1 MRNKITIGIIIF
13 LIILFGYCITSNAAI
28 SSQSKQVNSGEE
40 FSITVTSDIP
50 LGAYNVK
57 VTKYDGLEFRG
68 SSGGTGAGG
77 LSISN
82 ALSSGGT
89 TNLATFTF
97 RAPSV
102 TSDTQYNISISA
114 TGMGDASLNP
124 VGDSNCTATITV
136 KAPNTGTTTPDTP
149 STSTKSSEARL
160 SNLGINPKEYD
171 FSGFSK
177 NTNKENWVAK
187 DVPNNVTEVEVYATP
202 RDSNAT
208 VTGTGIVKLNE
219 GENKLK
225 VTVTAEDGVTQKTYI
240 ISVTRLGAEEDNP
253 KDESEARLKN
263 LGIRPT
269 EYDFTGFKRDNTS
282 YTVEVPNELTEV
294 EVYAEA
300 VNPNAKITG
309 TGKVT
314 LQEGE
319 NTVNVEVTAPDG
331 TTKKTY
337 TLVITRTA
345 STATEEPTDDEEK
358 VFGLSQLLVKGQN
371 ISPKF
376 SEDVYEYTI
385 GLTEDLSSLEIE
397 ATASDDNATIEIVGN
412 ENLQNGE
419 NIITILVSNAETG
432 ENATYQIIVNKN
444 VKDETAVGKVEWLK
458 PSTWGTR
465 EKIIVGVVIAL
476 IMIIIVAIVMKVRW
490 ARREEDDMDLP
501 GGEELDRALSEHQ
514 EIEDEVSDAEK
525 DVSETEENVKSDAEI
540 AQEYFESYSKRR
552 GKHF

>member
-160 SNLGINPKEYD
+160 SNLGFKPEDFTGFRRDKTEYD
-171 FSGFSK
+171 
-177 NTNKENWVAK
+177 
-187 DVPNNVTEVEVYATP
+187 VEVSNSTSKITVYANRVDP
-202 RDSNAT
+202 NASVSGDGAVIELKEGLNT
-208 VTGTGIVKLNE
+208 V
-219 GENKLK
+219 K
-225 VTVTAEDGVTQKTYI
+225 VTVTAEDGVTKKTYTMNI
-240 ISVTRLGAEEDNP
+240 TRLSAEEDNP

-319 NTVNVEVTAPDG
+319 NTVNVEVTAPVS
-331 TTKKTY
+331 Y
-337 TLVITRTA
+337 THLM
-345 STATEEPTDDEEK
+345 
-358 VFGLSQLLVKGQN
+358 
-371 ISPKF
+371 
-376 SEDVYEYTI
+376 
-385 GLTEDLSSLEIE
+385 
-397 ATASDDNATIEIVGN
+397 
-412 ENLQNGE
+412 
-419 NIITILVSNAETG
+419 
-432 ENATYQIIVNKN
+432 
-444 VKDETAVGKVEWLK
+444 AV
-458 PSTWGTR
+458 
-465 EKIIVGVVIAL
+465 
-476 IMIIIVAIVMKVRW
+476 
-490 ARREEDDMDLP
+490 
-501 GGEELDRALSEHQ
+501 
-514 EIEDEVSDAEK
+514 
-525 DVSETEENVKSDAEI
+525 
-540 AQEYFESYSKRR
+540 
-552 GKHF
+552 

>member
-13 LIILFGYCITSNAAI
+13 LIILFGYCITSNATI

-50 LGAYNVK
+50 LGAYNVT
-57 VTKYDGLEFRG
+57 VSGYSGLEFRG

-77 LSISN
+77 TSISN
-82 ALSSGGT
+82 ALASGGT
-89 TNLATFTF
+89 TTLATFTF
-97 RAPSV
+97 KAPSV
-102 TSDTQYNISISA
+102 TSDAQYSISISA
-114 TGMGDASLNP
+114 TGMGDANLNP
-124 VGDSNCTATITV
+124 VKDDNCTATITV
-136 KAPNTGTTTPDTP
+136 KAPNTGTTTPPP

-160 SNLGINPKEYD
+160 SNLGFKPEDFTGFRRDKTEYD
-171 FSGFSK
+171 
-177 NTNKENWVAK
+177 
-187 DVPNNVTEVEVYATP
+187 VEVSNSTSKITVYANRLDP
-202 RDSNAT
+202 NASVSGDGAVIELKEGLNT
-208 VTGTGIVKLNE
+208 VR
-219 GENKLK
+219 
-225 VTVTAEDGVTQKTYI
+225 VTVTAEDGVTKKTYTMNI
-240 ISVTRLGAEEDNP
+240 TRLTAEEDNP
-253 KDESEARLKN
+253 DDESETRLKN

-269 EYDFTGFKRDNTS
+269 EYDFSGFKRDTTS
-282 YTVEVPNELTEV
+282 YTVEVPNELAEV

-319 NTVNVEVTAPDG
+319 NTVKVEVTAPDG
-331 TTKKTY
+331 KTKKTY

-345 STATEEPTDDEEK
+345 TTTEVPEEPTDDEEK

-371 ISPKF
+371 MSPKF

-385 GLTEDLSSLEIE
+385 GLAEDLSSLEIE
-397 ATASDDNATIEIVGN
+397 ASANDENATVEIVGN

-444 VKDETAVGKVEWLK
+444 VQDETAVGKVDWLK

-465 EKIIVGVVIAL
+465 EKIIVGVAIAL
-476 IMIIIVAIVMKVRW
+476 IMIIIVAIVIKVRL
-490 ARREEDDMDLP
+490 ARREDDDMDLP

-514 EIEDEVSDAEK
+514 EIEDEVSEAEN
-525 DVSETEENVKSDAEI
+525 DVSEIEENVKSDAEI

>member
-1 MRNKITIGIIIF
+1 MKGKAYKLVISVIVF
-13 LIILFGYCITSNAAI
+13 LILLFLTQINVYASNASITASNTNVEKGTKVTISANI
-28 SSQSKQVNSGEE
+28 SSAASWELD
-40 FSITVTSDIP
+40 F
-50 LGAYNVK
+50 
-57 VTKYDGLEFRG
+57 
-68 SSGGTGAGG
+68 
-77 LSISN
+77 
-82 ALSSGGT
+82 
-89 TNLATFTF
+89 
-97 RAPSV
+97 
-102 TSDTQYNISISA
+102 SA
-114 TGMGDASLNP
+114 TGG
-124 VGDSNCTATITV
+124 TITKSESRV
-136 KAPNTGTTTPDTP
+136 GSTESATNENKTVTLGTFVANNEGTYTISLSGYVVDGDTLNKVNITDDIQIVVNNSTPVDPVTPP

-160 SNLGINPKEYD
+160 RNLGFNPNDFKGFKSYKTEYD
-171 FSGFSK
+171 L
-177 NTNKENWVAK
+177 E
-187 DVPNNVTEVEVYATP
+187 VPNNVSSVKVYAEP
-202 RDSNAT
+202 MDSNAT
-208 VTGTGIVKLNE
+208 VTGTGTVNLKE
-219 GENKLK
+219 GQNTVK
-225 VTVTAEDGVTQKTYI
+225 VTVTAEDGVTKKTYTMNI
-240 ISVTRLGAEEDNP
+240 TRLTKEEDNP
-253 KDESEARLKN
+253 DDESEARLKN

-269 EYDFTGFKRDNTS
+269 EYDFSGFKRDNTS
-282 YTVEVPNELTEV
+282 YTVEVPNELAEV

-300 VNPNAKITG
+300 VNSDAKITG

-345 STATEEPTDDEEK
+345 ATTEEPEEPTDNEEK

-397 ATASDDNATIEIVGN
+397 ALASDDNATVEIVGN

-444 VKDETAVGKVEWLK
+444 VQDETVVGKVDWLK

-476 IMIIIVAIVMKVRW
+476 IMIIIVAIVIKVRL
-490 ARREEDDMDLP
+490 ARREDDDMDLP

-514 EIEDEVSDAEK
+514 EIEDEVSEAEN
-525 DVSETEENVKSDAEI
+525 DVSEIEENVKSDAEI

>member
-1 MRNKITIGIIIF
+1 MKGKAYKLVISVIVF
-13 LIILFGYCITSNAAI
+13 LILLFLTQINVYASNASITASNTNVEKGTKVTISANI
-28 SSQSKQVNSGEE
+28 SSAASWELD
-40 FSITVTSDIP
+40 F
-50 LGAYNVK
+50 
-57 VTKYDGLEFRG
+57 
-68 SSGGTGAGG
+68 
-77 LSISN
+77 
-82 ALSSGGT
+82 
-89 TNLATFTF
+89 
-97 RAPSV
+97 
-102 TSDTQYNISISA
+102 SA
-114 TGMGDASLNP
+114 TGG
-124 VGDSNCTATITV
+124 TITKSESRV
-136 KAPNTGTTTPDTP
+136 GSTESATNENKTVTLGTFVANNEGTYTISLSGYVVDGDTLNKVNITDDIQIVVNNSTPVDPVTPP

-160 SNLGINPKEYD
+160 RNLGFNPNDFKGFKSYKTEYD
-171 FSGFSK
+171 L
-177 NTNKENWVAK
+177 E
-187 DVPNNVTEVEVYATP
+187 VPNNVSSVKVYAEP
-202 RDSNAT
+202 KDSSAT
-208 VTGTGIVKLNE
+208 ITGTGTVNLKEGLNTV
-219 GENKLK
+219 K
-225 VTVTAEDGVTQKTYI
+225 VTVTAEDGVTKKTYTMNI
-240 ISVTRLGAEEDNP
+240 TRLTAEEDNP
-253 KDESEARLKN
+253 EDESEARLKN

-269 EYDFTGFKRDNTS
+269 EYDFSGFKRDTTK

-300 VNPNAKITG
+300 VNSDAKITG

-345 STATEEPTDDEEK
+345 ATTEEPEEPTDNEEK

-397 ATASDDNATIEIVGN
+397 ALASDDNATVEIVGN

-444 VKDETAVGKVEWLK
+444 VQDETVVGKVDWLK

-476 IMIIIVAIVMKVRW
+476 IMIIIVAIVIKVRL
-490 ARREEDDMDLP
+490 ARREDDDMDLP

-514 EIEDEVSDAEK
+514 EIEDEVSEAEN
-525 DVSETEENVKSDAEI
+525 DVSEIEENVKSDAEI

>member
-1 MRNKITIGIIIF
+1 MKEKAYKLVISVIVF
-13 LIILFGYCITSNAAI
+13 LILLFLTQINVYASDASITASNTNVEKGTKVTISANI
-28 SSQSKQVNSGEE
+28 SSAASWELD
-40 FSITVTSDIP
+40 F
-50 LGAYNVK
+50 
-57 VTKYDGLEFRG
+57 
-68 SSGGTGAGG
+68 
-77 LSISN
+77 
-82 ALSSGGT
+82 
-89 TNLATFTF
+89 
-97 RAPSV
+97 
-102 TSDTQYNISISA
+102 SA
-114 TGMGDASLNP
+114 TGGTITKSESRVGSTESATNENKTVTLGTFVSNNEGTYTISLSGYVVDGDTLKKVDVTGNIQIVVNNSTPTNP
-124 VGDSNCTATITV
+124 V
-136 KAPNTGTTTPDTP
+136 TPP

-187 DVPNNVTEVEVYATP
+187 DVPNNITEVEVYATP

-208 VTGTGIVKLNE
+208 VTGTGTVKLNE

-240 ISVTRLGAEEDNP
+240 ISVTRLTAEEDNP
-253 KDESEARLKN
+253 ENETEARLKN

-269 EYDFTGFKRDNTS
+269 EYDFSGFKRDNTS

-300 VNPNAKITG
+300 VNPDAKITG
-309 TGKVT
+309 TGKLT

-337 TLVITRTA
+337 TLVITRIA
-345 STATEEPTDDEEK
+345 STATEEPEEPTDDEEK

-371 ISPKF
+371 LSPKF

-385 GLTEDLSSLEIE
+385 GLTEDLSSLDIE
-397 ATASDDNATIEIVGN
+397 ALASDENATIEIAGN

-444 VKDETAVGKVEWLK
+444 VQDEAVVGKVEWLK
-458 PSTWGTR
+458 PSTWGLR
-465 EKIIVGVVIAL
+465 EKIIVGVIIVLVI
-476 IMIIIVAIVMKVRW
+476 IIIVAIVIKVRLS
-490 ARREEDDMDLP
+490 RRDDDDMDLP

-514 EIEDEVSDAEK
+514 EIEDEVSEAEK
-525 DVSETEENVKSDAEI
+525 DISETEENVKSDAEI

>member
-1 MRNKITIGIIIF
+1 MRKLIF
-13 LIILFGYCITSNAAI
+13 SILFGIILIFAIKNTCNAA
-28 SSQSKQVNSGEE
+28 N
-40 FSITVTSDIP
+40 
-50 LGAYNVK
+50 A
-57 VTKYDGLEFRG
+57 
-68 SSGGTGAGG
+68 
-77 LSISN
+77 SISC
-82 ALSSGGT
+82 SST
-89 TNLATFTF
+89 AT
-97 RAPSV
+97 
-102 TSDTQYNISISA
+102 
-114 TGMGDASLNP
+114 
-124 VGDSNCTATITV
+124 VGEQITITV
-136 KAPNTGTTTPDTP
+136 AGSAVQWNLELKVNGQTIAKSSEVDNVDGNKNISFSGTYTPSAAGQLQVALTGTVTEASDGSTIRDFASKTITIQEKEVTPP
-149 STSTKSSEARL
+149 STTKSSEARL

-187 DVPNNVTEVEVYATP
+187 DVPNNVTEVKVYATP
-202 RDSNAT
+202 KDSNAT
-208 VTGTGIVKLNE
+208 VTGTGTVKLKE
-219 GENKLK
+219 GENTLK
-225 VTVTAEDGVTQKTYI
+225 VTVTAEDGVTQKIYT
-240 ISVTRLGAEEDNP
+240 ISVTRLTAEEDNP
-253 KDESEARLKN
+253 EDETEARLKN

-269 EYDFTGFKRDNTS
+269 EYDFSGFKRDTTK

-300 VNPNAKITG
+300 VNSDAKITG

-345 STATEEPTDDEEK
+345 ATTEEPEEPTDNEEK

-397 ATASDDNATIEIVGN
+397 ALASDDNATVEIVGN

-444 VKDETAVGKVEWLK
+444 VQDETVVGKVDWLK

-476 IMIIIVAIVMKVRW
+476 IMIIIVAIVIKVRL
-490 ARREEDDMDLP
+490 ARREDDDMDLP

-514 EIEDEVSDAEK
+514 EIEDEVSEAEN
-525 DVSETEENVKSDAEI
+525 DVSEIGENVKSDAEI

>member
-13 LIILFGYCITSNAAI
+13 LIILFGYCITSNATI

-40 FSITVTSDIP
+40 FSITVSSDIP

-57 VTKYDGLEFRG
+57 VDSYSGLTFVT

-77 LSISN
+77 TSISN
-82 ALSSGGT
+82 ALTSGGT
-89 TNLATFTF
+89 TTLATFTF

-102 TSDTQYNISISA
+102 TSDTQYSISISA
-114 TGMGDASLNP
+114 TGMGDENLSSVPN
-124 VGDSNCTATITV
+124 SNCTATITV

-149 STSTKSSEARL
+149 STPTKSSEARL
-160 SNLGINPKEYD
+160 NNLGFNPNDFKGFRSYKTEYD
-171 FSGFSK
+171 
-177 NTNKENWVAK
+177 VV
-187 DVPNNVTEVEVYATP
+187 VPNNVSSVKVYAEP
-202 RDSNAT
+202 KDSSAT
-208 VTGTGIVKLNE
+208 ITGTGTVNLKEGLNTV
-219 GENKLK
+219 K
-225 VTVTAEDGVTQKTYI
+225 VTVTAEDGVTKKTYTMNI
-240 ISVTRLGAEEDNP
+240 TRLTAEEDNP
-253 KDESEARLKN
+253 EDESEARLKN

-269 EYDFTGFKRDNTS
+269 EYDFSGFKRDTTK

-300 VNPNAKITG
+300 VNSDAKITG

-345 STATEEPTDDEEK
+345 STATEEPEEPTDNEEK
-358 VFGLSQLLVKGQN
+358 VFGLSQLLVKGQS

-376 SEDVYEYTI
+376 SENVYEYTI
-385 GLTEDLSSLEIE
+385 GLTEDLSSLDIE
-397 ATASDDNATIEIVGN
+397 ATASDDNATVEIVGN

-432 ENATYQIIVNKN
+432 KNATYQIIVNKN
-444 VKDETAVGKVEWLK
+444 VQDATVVAKVDWLK
-458 PSTWGTR
+458 TSTWGTR
-465 EKIIVGVVIAL
+465 EKIIVGVAIAL
-476 IMIIIVAIVMKVRW
+476 VMIIIVAIVIKVRL
-490 ARREEDDMDLP
+490 ARRDDDDMDLP
-501 GGEELDRALSEHQ
+501 GGEELDRALLEHQ
-514 EIEDEVSDAEK
+514 EIEDEVSEAEEDA
-525 DVSETEENVKSDAEI
+525 SEIEENVKSDAEI

>member
-97 RAPSV
+97 RAPNV
-102 TSDTQYNISISA
+102 TSDKQYTISISA
-114 TGMGDASLNP
+114 TGMGDANLSP
-124 VGDSNCTATITV
+124 VEDDDCTATITV
-136 KAPNTGTTTPDTP
+136 KAPNTGTTTPP
-149 STSTKSSEARL
+149 ATSTKSSEARL
-160 SNLGINPKEYD
+160 KNLGFNPNDFKGFRSYKTEYD
-171 FSGFSK
+171 L
-177 NTNKENWVAK
+177 E
-187 DVPNNVTEVEVYATP
+187 VPNNVSSVKVYAEP
-202 RDSNAT
+202 MDSNAT
-208 VTGTGIVKLNE
+208 VTGTGTVNLKE
-219 GENKLK
+219 GSNTVN
-225 VTVTAEDGVTQKTYI
+225 VTVTAEDGVTKKTYTMNI
-240 ISVTRLGAEEDNP
+240 TRLTAEEDNP
-253 KDESEARLKN
+253 EDETEARLKN

-269 EYDFTGFKRDNTS
+269 EYDFSGFKRDTTS

-319 NTVNVEVTAPDG
+319 NKVNVEVTAPDG

-345 STATEEPTDDEEK
+345 VTTEEPEEPTDNEEK
-358 VFGLSQLLVKGQN
+358 VFGLSQLLVKGQS

-376 SEDVYEYTI
+376 SEDVYEYTV
-385 GLTEDLSSLEIE
+385 GLTDDLSSLEIE
-397 ATASDDNATIEIVGN
+397 ALANDDNATVEIVGN

-419 NIITILVSNAETG
+419 NVITILVSNAETG

-444 VKDETAVGKVEWLK
+444 VQDETVVGKVDWLK
-458 PSTWGTR
+458 PSTWGTK

-476 IMIIIVAIVMKVRW
+476 VMIIIVAIVIKIRL
-490 ARREEDDMDLP
+490 ARRDDDDMDLP

-514 EIEDEVSDAEK
+514 EIEDEVSEAEK

>member
-1 MRNKITIGIIIF
+1 MKSYKTKLILICLILMLLNIMFFSTNIEAASFSVSASKNSVTVGETFNIIVNGTG
-13 LIILFGYCITSNAAI
+13 LTGRYSVTSTSN
-28 SSQSKQVNSGEE
+28 VTVGESVIWVE
-40 FSITVTSDIP
+40 NTSVTITCTATGEGNATVTVTPITVADATTGDD
-50 LGAYNVK
+50 L
-57 VTKYDGLEFRG
+57 TLEPK
-68 SSGGTGAGG
+68 TVN
-77 LSISN
+77 IKIN
-82 ALSSGGT
+82 TNNTDNTGGT
-89 TNLATFTF
+89 T
-97 RAPSV
+97 P
-102 TSDTQYNISISA
+102 
-114 TGMGDASLNP
+114 
-124 VGDSNCTATITV
+124 
-136 KAPNTGTTTPDTP
+136 P

-160 SNLGINPKEYD
+160 KNLGFNPEDFTGFRRDKTEY
-171 FSGFSK
+171 
-177 NTNKENWVAK
+177 N
-187 DVPNNVTEVEVYATP
+187 VEVSNSVSSVKIYATP
-202 RDSNAT
+202 VDSKAT
-208 VTGTGIVKLNE
+208 VTGTGTVNLKEGLNTVR
-219 GENKLK
+219 
-225 VTVTAEDGVTQKTYI
+225 VTVTAEDGVTKKTYTMNI
-240 ISVTRLGAEEDNP
+240 TRLTAEEDNP
-253 KDESEARLKN
+253 EDESEARLKN

-269 EYDFTGFKRDNTS
+269 EYDFSGFKRDNTS

-309 TGKVT
+309 TGTVT

-345 STATEEPTDDEEK
+345 STETEEPEESTDNEDK
-358 VFGLSQLLVKGQN
+358 IFGLSQLLVKGQN

-385 GLTEDLSSLEIE
+385 GLTEDLSSLDIE
-397 ATASDDNATIEIVGN
+397 ALASDENATIEIAGN

-444 VKDETAVGKVEWLK
+444 VQDEAVVGKVEWLK
-458 PSTWGTR
+458 PSTWGLR
-465 EKIIVGVVIAL
+465 EKIIVGVIIVLVI
-476 IMIIIVAIVMKVRW
+476 IIIVAIVIKVRLS
-490 ARREEDDMDLP
+490 RRDDDDMDLP

-514 EIEDEVSDAEK
+514 EIEDEVSEAEK
-525 DVSETEENVKSDAEI
+525 DISETEENVKSDAEI

>member
-28 SSQSKQVNSGEE
+28 SAQSKQVNSGEE

-57 VTKYDGLEFRG
+57 IDSYSGLTFVT

-77 LSISN
+77 VSISN

-97 RAPSV
+97 RAPNV
-102 TSDTQYNISISA
+102 TSDAQYTISISA
-114 TGMGDASLNP
+114 TGMGDANLSP
-124 VGDSNCTATITV
+124 VTDDNCTATITV
-136 KAPNTGTTTPDTP
+136 KAPNTGTTTPPP
-149 STSTKSSEARL
+149 STPTKSSEARL
-160 SNLGINPKEYD
+160 KNLGFEPNDFKGFRSYKTEYD
-171 FSGFSK
+171 V
-177 NTNKENWVAK
+177 E
-187 DVPNNVTEVEVYATP
+187 VPNNVSSVKVYAEP
-202 RDSNAT
+202 MDSSAT
-208 VTGTGIVKLNE
+208 VTGTGTVNLKE
-219 GENKLK
+219 GSNTVK
-225 VTVTAEDGVTQKTYI
+225 VTVTAEDGVTKKTYTMNI
-240 ISVTRLGAEEDNP
+240 TRLTAEEDNP
-253 KDESEARLKN
+253 ENETEARLKN

-269 EYDFTGFKRDNTS
+269 EYDFSGFKRDNTS

-300 VNPNAKITG
+300 VNPDAKITG

-319 NTVNVEVTAPDG
+319 NTVNIEVTAPDG

-337 TLVITRTA
+337 TLIITRT
-345 STATEEPTDDEEK
+345 SNATEEPEEPTDNEEK

-371 ISPKF
+371 LSPKF

-385 GLTEDLSSLEIE
+385 GLTEDLSSLDIE
-397 ATASDDNATIEIVGN
+397 ALASDENATIEIAGN

-444 VKDETAVGKVEWLK
+444 VQDEAVVGKVEWLK
-458 PSTWGTR
+458 PSTWGLR
-465 EKIIVGVVIAL
+465 EKIIVGIIIVLVI
-476 IMIIIVAIVMKVRW
+476 IIIVAIVIKVRLS
-490 ARREEDDMDLP
+490 RRDDDDMDLP

-514 EIEDEVSDAEK
+514 EIEDEVSEAEK
-525 DVSETEENVKSDAEI
+525 DISETEENVKSDAEI